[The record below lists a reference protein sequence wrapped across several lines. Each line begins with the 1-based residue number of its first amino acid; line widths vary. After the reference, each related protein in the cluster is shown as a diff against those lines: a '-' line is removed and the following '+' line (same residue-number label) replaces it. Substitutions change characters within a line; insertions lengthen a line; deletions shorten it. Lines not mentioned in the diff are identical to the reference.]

1 MKCFI
6 RNYKL
11 EFEDIPITHA
21 AMKSR
26 LRILIENEQT
36 FDAFE
41 MLKEAET
48 TFGLEAD
55 EEFFTV
61 ILQELSVTGSIN
73 TMKFVLLLYYGH

>member
-1 MKCFI
+1 
-6 RNYKL
+6 
-11 EFEDIPITHA
+11 
-21 AMKSR
+21 MKSR